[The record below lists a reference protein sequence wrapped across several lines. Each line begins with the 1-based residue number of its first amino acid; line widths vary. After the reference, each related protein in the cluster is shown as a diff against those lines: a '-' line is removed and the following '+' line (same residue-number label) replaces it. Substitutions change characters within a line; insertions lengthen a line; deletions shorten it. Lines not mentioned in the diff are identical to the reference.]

1 MAAQAPNGRHRGK
14 THIMAS
20 GIRGLREARRAAETI
35 SQPES
40 ARGRWHEP
48 NRGHGRNAPA
58 TAICWGPY
66 GGSPYRDP
74 SGKKKIAWGAPC
86 VDASRRRG
94 HCGKLGALGTPGVR
108 EYGTGVKP
116 TGQSRPSSGHLEHLL
131 LYTDR
136 VRVGTMPLPSDR
148 IRRGCRHRTGSRPS
162 HPSSSTTRATISLAG
177 LR

>member
-1 MAAQAPNGRHRGK
+1 MEGTGEKHTSWPVAFGACAKPAEPLRLSLSQSRPGGGGMNRIAAMAATLPQLPSAGVHTVG
-14 THIMAS
+14 
-20 GIRGLREARRAAETI
+20 ARTGTRLE
-35 SQPES
+35 
-40 ARGRWHEP
+40 
-48 NRGHGRNAPA
+48 
-58 TAICWGPY
+58 
-66 GGSPYRDP
+66 
-74 SGKKKIAWGAPC
+74 KKKIAWGAPC